1 MIIQSIL
8 WRDGDI
14 IIVDQTKLPNKL
26 VYKRLKKL
34 DEVLEAIVNMRVR
47 GAPLLGVIAALALA
61 LVAVKEKSDDLLLT
75 LEEAGKK
82 LLNTRPTAVNLEWG
96 VKTIIEY
103 ARKNPNREEIVKKA
117 VNLLYDDFYINKKIA
132 EIGSK
137 LIKDGD
143 KVLTHCNTGSLATV
157 SIGTALGVILE
168 AIKEGKEFEIYIT
181 ETRPKLQG
189 SRLTA
194 FELYLAGVDPILIVD
209 SAVAFTIKEKRI
221 NKIFVGADRVLRD
234 GTTFNKIGT
243 LQIALAAKEYGADF
257 YVVAPASTF
266 DLNRTIEDVQIELR
280 SEDEVRKIGRHYITI
295 PNIKVYNPAFDLTP
309 PKYITAFI
317 TEKGVIYPPFSKN
330 ILEIIS
336 RS

>member
-26 VYKRLKKL
+26 IYKRLKKL
-34 DEVLEAIVNMRVR
+34 DDVLEAITSMRVR
-47 GAPLLGVIAALALA
+47 GAPLLGVIAALSLA

-75 LEEAGKK
+75 LKEAGKK

-103 ARKNPNREEIVKKA
+103 ARINPNREEIVKKA
-117 VNLLYDDFYINKKIA
+117 VNLLYNDFYINKKIA

-194 FELYLAGVDPILIVD
+194 FELYLAGVNPILIVD
-209 SAVAFTIKEKRI
+209 GAVAFTIKGKRI
-221 NKIFVGADRVLRD
+221 NKIFVGADRILRD

-257 YVVAPASTF
+257 YVVAPTSTF

-280 SEDEVRKIGRHYITI
+280 SEDEVRKLGGHYITI
-295 PNIKVYNPAFDLTP
+295 PKIKVYNPAFDITP

-317 TEKGVIYPPFSKN
+317 TEKGVIYHPFSKN

-336 RS
+336 RP